1 MILHFFQNRKKRN
14 FIFIH
19 INKTA
24 GMSIEKALGL
34 NEKQHFTA
42 IEFRQKIGAK
52 KWERVFKFSIVRN
65 PWDKVVS
72 QYFHRLKTN
81 QIGLGDYRIDFKEW
95 VKLTYGEQNPKYY
108 DDPKYFM
115 PQLNWLTDNNG
126 KLMVD
131 FIGRFE
137 NLENDFRF
145 ICSKL
150 SVSTDLPLINK
161 SEHKEFQFY
170 YDDETREIVRRWFW
184 KDIDLFDYS
193 F

>member
-145 ICSKL
+145 ICNKIG
-150 SVSTDLPLINK
+150 VSTDLPLINK

-170 YDDETREIVRRWFW
+170 YDDETREIGIPYVQ
-184 KDIDLFDYS
+184 ICL
-193 F
+193 